1 MELISHIYANATF
14 SSLSFK
20 NKLSLENLASN
31 QKNILIVKEHG
42 PRLATPHHVMLLIKK
57 SISS

>member
-42 PRLATPHHVMLLIKK
+42 PRVATPHHVMLLI
-57 SISS
+57 